1 MIKMKRNASDNMEDI
16 KRNIIVVECISTGI
30 NFIED
35 IINRGYNPIVLEL
48 KRTDTEEGEEY
59 QKMVYNGYKRIN
71 YDFDI
76 IYEQD
81 TYEETLEMVR
91 KLNPLLI
98 VAGSEKGVILTT
110 KLSHDLGLLG
120 NPVENIDAMT
130 LKNEMHNRLK
140 EYGIRYI
147 RGKVID
153 SLEDAIEYYDS
164 ENLKEVVIKPTYS
177 AGSTSVRICANKE
190 EMIESL
196 KQLLAHSANYYGDN
210 DNKFLIQERINGEEY
225 IVNTV
230 SCEGKHRVTLIW
242 KYTKVRTSEG
252 AIIYD
257 SCKTVNELRIGE
269 AEMVEYAYQVA
280 DAIGIEY
287 GPVHGEYM
295 IDEDGPVLIEVNC
308 RPCGGDMEADFLNRI
323 SGQHETDSILDAYLK
338 PELFRAQSTKPY
350 KLFAYGAVKFFI
362 VPKVLTAKSSPI
374 DKISLRFKSHY
385 KTSMVEINE
394 GTFFPKTKDLHTS
407 CGLVYLV
414 HEDYEE
420 VLDNINFL
428 RDIEKRA
435 FSLILSENKKDADEK
450 DDETYLNEL
459 KPFIDIVSTYGTGL
473 IITDQIIEDIDIL
486 QCRPQDIDKINGEF
500 DFILLNLNKRY
511 MKESDDNIVISSF
524 ESLSRV
530 KSGGYVFIPKNTYE
544 LIPNK
549 RNGMEALIKT
559 LDLKIEVP
567 PYGIKDIIIA
577 SKR

>member
-1 MIKMKRNASDNMEDI
+1 MENN
-16 KRNIIVVECISTGI
+16 KRNIIVVECISTGT

-35 IINRGYNPIVLEL
+35 IINRGYNPIVLEA
-48 KRTDTEEGEEY
+48 KIIDTEEGKEY
-59 QKMVYNGYKRIN
+59 QKMVYDEYKRIK
-71 YDFDI
+71 YDFEI

-91 KLNPLLI
+91 KLDPLLI
-98 VAGSEKGVILTT
+98 VAGNEKGVILTT

-120 NPVENIDAMT
+120 NPIENLDAMT

-153 SLEDAIEYYDS
+153 SIEDAIEYYDS

-177 AGSTSVRICANKE
+177 AGSASVRICTDKE

-196 KQLLAHSANYYGDN
+196 KQMLTDSANYYGDKE
-210 DNKFLIQERINGEEY
+210 NKFLIQERINGEEY

-242 KYTKVRTSEG
+242 KYSKVKTSDG
-252 AIIYD
+252 AIVYD
-257 SCKTVNELRIGE
+257 SSETVNELRIGE

-280 DAIGIEY
+280 DAIGIQY

-295 IDEDGPVLIEVNC
+295 IDENGPVLIEVNC
-308 RPCGGDMEADFLNRI
+308 RPCGASMEAEFLNRI

-338 PELFRAQSTKPY
+338 PELFKVQCTKPY
-350 KLFAYGAVKFFI
+350 KLYAYGALKLFI
-362 VPKVLTAKSSPI
+362 VPTDIIAKSSPI
-374 DKISLRFKSHY
+374 DNISFRFKSHY
-385 KTSMVEINE
+385 KTSMAEIIDNRL
-394 GTFFPKTKDLHTS
+394 FPKTEDLHTS
-407 CGLVYLV
+407 CGLVYLA
-414 HEDYEE
+414 HEDYD
-420 VLDNINFL
+420 VVQDNINFL
-428 RDIEKRA
+428 RDLEKRA
-435 FSLILSENKKDADEK
+435 FSLILSENKNESEEK
-450 DDETYLNEL
+450 DDETYLDEL
-459 KPFIDIVSTYGTGL
+459 KQFLDLVSTYGTGL
-473 IITDQIIEDIDIL
+473 IITDQIIDDTDIL
-486 QCRPQDIDKINGEF
+486 QSKPQDIDKINGEF
-500 DFILLNLNKRY
+500 DFVLLNLNKSY
-511 MKESDDNIVISSF
+511 MRESDDNIVNLSF

-544 LIPNK
+544 QIPSK
-549 RNGMEALIKT
+549 RNGMEGIIQT

-567 PYGIKDIIIA
+567 PYGIKDIIVA

>member
-1 MIKMKRNASDNMEDI
+1 MIRKDKKWSDSMENN
-16 KRNIIVVECISTGI
+16 KRNIIVVECISTGT

-35 IINRGYNPIVLEL
+35 IINRGYNPIVLEA
-48 KRTDTEEGEEY
+48 KIIDTEEGKEY
-59 QKMVYNGYKRIN
+59 QKMVYDEYKRIK
-71 YDFDI
+71 YDFEI

-91 KLNPLLI
+91 KLDPLLI
-98 VAGSEKGVILTT
+98 VAGNEKGVILTT

-120 NPVENIDAMT
+120 NPIENLDAMT

-153 SLEDAIEYYDS
+153 SIEDAIEYYDS

-177 AGSTSVRICANKE
+177 AGSASVRICTDKE

-196 KQLLAHSANYYGDN
+196 KQMLTDSANYYGDKE
-210 DNKFLIQERINGEEY
+210 NKFLIQERINGEEY

-242 KYTKVRTSEG
+242 KYSKVKTSDG
-252 AIIYD
+252 AIVYD
-257 SCKTVNELRIGE
+257 SSETVNELRIGE

-280 DAIGIEY
+280 DAIGIQY

-295 IDEDGPVLIEVNC
+295 IDENGPVLIEVNC
-308 RPCGGDMEADFLNRI
+308 RPCGASMEAEFLNRI

-338 PELFRAQSTKPY
+338 PELFKVQCTKPY
-350 KLFAYGAVKFFI
+350 KLYAYGALKLFI
-362 VPKVLTAKSSPI
+362 VPTDIIAKSSPI
-374 DKISLRFKSHY
+374 DNISFRFKSHY
-385 KTSMVEINE
+385 KTSMAEIIDNRL
-394 GTFFPKTKDLHTS
+394 FPKTEDLHTS
-407 CGLVYLV
+407 CGLVYLA
-414 HEDYEE
+414 HEDYD
-420 VLDNINFL
+420 VVQDNINFL
-428 RDIEKRA
+428 RDLEKRA
-435 FSLILSENKKDADEK
+435 FSLILSENKNESEEK
-450 DDETYLNEL
+450 DDETYLDEL
-459 KPFIDIVSTYGTGL
+459 KQFLDLVSTYGTGL
-473 IITDQIIEDIDIL
+473 IITDQIIDDTDIL
-486 QCRPQDIDKINGEF
+486 QSKPQDIDKINGEF
-500 DFILLNLNKRY
+500 DFVLLNLNKSY
-511 MKESDDNIVISSF
+511 MRESDDNIVNLSF

-544 LIPNK
+544 QIPSK
-549 RNGMEALIKT
+549 RNGMEGIIQT

-567 PYGIKDIIIA
+567 PYGIKDIIVA

>member
-1 MIKMKRNASDNMEDI
+1 MENN
-16 KRNIIVVECISTGI
+16 KRNILVVECISTGT

-35 IINRGYNPIVLEL
+35 IINRGYNPIVLEA
-48 KRTDTEEGEEY
+48 KIIDTEEGKEY
-59 QKMVYNGYKRIN
+59 QKMVYDEYKRIK
-71 YDFDI
+71 YDFEI

-91 KLNPLLI
+91 KLDPLLI

-120 NPVENIDAMT
+120 NPIENLDAMT

-147 RGKVID
+147 RGKVVD
-153 SLEDAIEYYDS
+153 SIEDAIEYYDS

-177 AGSTSVRICANKE
+177 AGSASVRICADKE

-196 KQLLAHSANYYGDN
+196 KQMLTDSANYYGEKE
-210 DNKFLIQERINGEEY
+210 NKFLIQERINGEEY

-242 KYTKVRTSEG
+242 KYSKVKTSDG

-257 SCKTVNELRIGE
+257 SSETVNELRIGE

-280 DAIGIEY
+280 DAIGIQY

-295 IDEDGPVLIEVNC
+295 IDENGPVLIEVNC
-308 RPCGGDMEADFLNRI
+308 RPCGASMEAEFLNRI

-338 PELFRAQSTKPY
+338 PELFKVQCTKPY
-350 KLFAYGAVKFFI
+350 KLYAYGALKLFI
-362 VPKVLTAKSSPI
+362 VPTDIIAKSSPI
-374 DKISLRFKSHY
+374 DNISFRFKSHY
-385 KTSMVEINE
+385 KTSMAEIIDNRL
-394 GTFFPKTKDLHTS
+394 FPKTEDLHTS

-414 HEDYEE
+414 HEDYD
-420 VLDNINFL
+420 VVQDNINFL
-428 RDIEKRA
+428 RDLEKRA
-435 FSLILSENKKDADEK
+435 FSLILSENKNESEEK
-450 DDETYLNEL
+450 DDGTYLDEL
-459 KPFIDIVSTYGTGL
+459 KQFLDLVTTYGTGL
-473 IITDQIIEDIDIL
+473 IITDQIIDDTDIL
-486 QCRPQDIDKINGEF
+486 QSKPQDIGKINGEF
-500 DFILLNLNKRY
+500 DFVLLNLNKSY
-511 MKESDDNIVISSF
+511 MKESDDNIVNLSF

-544 LIPNK
+544 QIPSK
-549 RNGMEALIKT
+549 RNGMEGIIQT

-567 PYGIKDIIIA
+567 PYGIKDIIVA

>member
-242 KYTKVRTSEG
+242 KYTKVKTSEG

>member
-1 MIKMKRNASDNMEDI
+1 MIRKDKKWSDSMENN
-16 KRNIIVVECISTGI
+16 KRNIIVVECISTGT

-35 IINRGYNPIVLEL
+35 IINRGYNPIVLEA
-48 KRTDTEEGEEY
+48 KIIDTEEGKEY
-59 QKMVYNGYKRIN
+59 QKMVYDEYKRIK
-71 YDFDI
+71 YDFEI

-91 KLNPLLI
+91 KLDPLLI
-98 VAGSEKGVILTT
+98 VAGNEKGVILTT

-120 NPVENIDAMT
+120 NPIENLDAMT

-153 SLEDAIEYYDS
+153 SIEDAIEYYDS

-177 AGSTSVRICANKE
+177 AGSASVRICTDKE

-196 KQLLAHSANYYGDN
+196 KQMLTDSANYYGDKE
-210 DNKFLIQERINGEEY
+210 NKFLIQERINGEEY

-242 KYTKVRTSEG
+242 KYSKVKTSDG
-252 AIIYD
+252 AIVYD
-257 SCKTVNELRIGE
+257 SSETVNELRIGE

-280 DAIGIEY
+280 DAIGIQY

-295 IDEDGPVLIEVNC
+295 IDENGPVLIEVNC
-308 RPCGGDMEADFLNRI
+308 RPCGASMEADFLNRI

-338 PELFRAQSTKPY
+338 PELFKVQCTKPY
-350 KLFAYGAVKFFI
+350 KLYAYGALKLFI
-362 VPKVLTAKSSPI
+362 VPTDIIAKSSPI
-374 DKISLRFKSHY
+374 DNISFRFKSHY
-385 KTSMVEINE
+385 KTSMAEIIDNRL
-394 GTFFPKTKDLHTS
+394 FPKTEDLHTS
-407 CGLVYLV
+407 CGLVYLA
-414 HEDYEE
+414 HEDYDM
-420 VLDNINFL
+420 VQDNINFL
-428 RDIEKRA
+428 RDLEKRA
-435 FSLILSENKKDADEK
+435 FSLILSENKNESEEK
-450 DDETYLNEL
+450 DDETYLDEL
-459 KPFIDIVSTYGTGL
+459 KQFLDLVSTYGTGL
-473 IITDQIIEDIDIL
+473 IITDQIIDDTDIL
-486 QCRPQDIDKINGEF
+486 QSKPQDIGKINGEF
-500 DFILLNLNKRY
+500 DFVLLNLNKSY
-511 MKESDDNIVISSF
+511 MKESDDNIINLSF

-544 LIPNK
+544 QIPSK
-549 RNGMEALIKT
+549 RNGMEGIIQT

-567 PYGIKDIIIA
+567 PYGIKDIIVA

>member
-1 MIKMKRNASDNMEDI
+1 MKEN
-16 KRNIIVVECISTGI
+16 KRNIIVVECISTGT

-35 IINRGYNPIVLEL
+35 IINRGYNPIVLEP
-48 KRTDTEEGEEY
+48 KMIDTEEGKEY
-59 QKMVYNGYKRIN
+59 QKMVYNEYKRIN

-91 KLNPLLI
+91 KLNTLLI
-98 VAGSEKGVILTT
+98 VAGNEKGVILTT

-120 NPVENIDAMT
+120 NPIENIDAMT
-130 LKNEMHNRLK
+130 LKNEMQNRLK

-147 RGKVID
+147 RGKVVD
-153 SLEDAIEYYDS
+153 SLEEAIEYYDS

-177 AGSTSVRICANKE
+177 AGSASVRICTNKE

-196 KQLLAHSANYYGDN
+196 KQLFAHSSNYYGDN

-230 SCEGKHRVTLIW
+230 SCEGKHKVTLIW
-242 KYTKVRTSEG
+242 KYSKVKTSDGAIVYDTSE
-252 AIIYD
+252 
-257 SCKTVNELRIGE
+257 TVNELRIGE

-280 DAIGIEY
+280 DAIGIQY

-308 RPCGGDMEADFLNRI
+308 RPCGANMEADFLNRI

-338 PELFRAQSTKPY
+338 PELFRANYAKPY
-350 KLFAYGAVKFFI
+350 KLYAYGAIKLFI
-362 VPKVLTAKSSPI
+362 VPNDIIAHSSPI
-374 DKISLRFKSHY
+374 DSISFRFKSHY
-385 KTSMVEINE
+385 KTSMAEIFDD
-394 GTFFPKTKDLHTS
+394 TLFHKTEDLHTS

-435 FSLILSENKKDADEK
+435 FSLILSENKKDAEEK

-459 KPFIDIVSTYGTGL
+459 KPFLDIVSIYGTGL
-473 IITDQIIEDIDIL
+473 IITDQIIEDIDSL

-500 DFILLNLNKRY
+500 DFVLLNLNKSY
-511 MKESDDNIVISSF
+511 MKESDDNIVNLSF

-549 RNGMEALIKT
+549 RNGMEALIQT

-577 SKR
+577 SRR

>member
-1 MIKMKRNASDNMEDI
+1 MKKRDNMNDE
-16 KRNIIVVECISTGI
+16 KRNIIVVECISTGT

-35 IINRGYNPIVLEL
+35 IINRGYNPIVLEA
-48 KRTDTEEGEEY
+48 KIIDTEEGKEY
-59 QKMVYNGYKRIN
+59 QKMVYDEYKRIK
-71 YDFDI
+71 YDFEI

-91 KLNPLLI
+91 KLDPLLI

-120 NPVENIDAMT
+120 NPIENLDAMT

-147 RGKVID
+147 RGKVVD
-153 SLEDAIEYYDS
+153 SIEDAIEYYDS

-177 AGSTSVRICANKE
+177 AGSASVRICADKE

-196 KQLLAHSANYYGDN
+196 KQMLTDSANYYGEKE
-210 DNKFLIQERINGEEY
+210 NKFLIQERINGEEY

-242 KYTKVRTSEG
+242 KYSKVKTSDG

-257 SCKTVNELRIGE
+257 SSETVNELRIGE

-280 DAIGIEY
+280 DAIGIQY

-295 IDEDGPVLIEVNC
+295 IGENGPVLIEVNC
-308 RPCGGDMEADFLNRI
+308 RPCGASMEAEFLNRI

-338 PELFRAQSTKPY
+338 PELFKVQCTKPY
-350 KLFAYGAVKFFI
+350 KLYAYGALKLFI
-362 VPKVLTAKSSPI
+362 VPTDIIAKSSPI
-374 DKISLRFKSHY
+374 DNISFRFKSHY
-385 KTSMVEINE
+385 KTSMAEIIDNRL
-394 GTFFPKTKDLHTS
+394 FPKTEDLHTS
-407 CGLVYLV
+407 CGLVYLA
-414 HEDYEE
+414 HEDYD
-420 VLDNINFL
+420 VVQDNINFL
-428 RDIEKRA
+428 RDLEKRA
-435 FSLILSENKKDADEK
+435 FSLILSENKNESEEK
-450 DDETYLNEL
+450 DDETYLDEL
-459 KPFIDIVSTYGTGL
+459 KQFLDLVSTYGTGL
-473 IITDQIIEDIDIL
+473 IITDQIIDDTDIL
-486 QCRPQDIDKINGEF
+486 QSKPQDIDKINGEF
-500 DFILLNLNKRY
+500 DFVLLNLNKSY
-511 MKESDDNIVISSF
+511 MRESDDNIVKLSF

-544 LIPNK
+544 QIPSK
-549 RNGMEALIKT
+549 RNGMEGIIQT

-567 PYGIKDIIIA
+567 PYGIKDIIVA

>member
-1 MIKMKRNASDNMEDI
+1 MKKRDNMNDE
-16 KRNIIVVECISTGI
+16 KRNIIVVECISTGT

-35 IINRGYNPIVLEL
+35 IINRGYNPIVLEA
-48 KRTDTEEGEEY
+48 KIIDTEEGKEY
-59 QKMVYNGYKRIN
+59 QKMVYDEYKRIK
-71 YDFDI
+71 YDFEI

-91 KLNPLLI
+91 KLDPLLI

-120 NPVENIDAMT
+120 NPIENLDAMT

-147 RGKVID
+147 RGKVVD
-153 SLEDAIEYYDS
+153 SIEDAIEYYDS

-177 AGSTSVRICANKE
+177 AGSASVRICADKE

-196 KQLLAHSANYYGDN
+196 KQMLTDSANYYGEKE
-210 DNKFLIQERINGEEY
+210 NKFLIQERINGEEY

-242 KYTKVRTSEG
+242 KYSKVKTSDG

-257 SCKTVNELRIGE
+257 SSETVNELRIGE

-280 DAIGIEY
+280 DAIGIQY

-295 IDEDGPVLIEVNC
+295 IGENGPVLIEVNC
-308 RPCGGDMEADFLNRI
+308 RPCGASMEAEFLNRI

-338 PELFRAQSTKPY
+338 PELFKVQCTKPY
-350 KLFAYGAVKFFI
+350 KLYAYGALKLFI
-362 VPKVLTAKSSPI
+362 VPTDIIAKSSPI
-374 DKISLRFKSHY
+374 DNISFRFKSHY
-385 KTSMVEINE
+385 KTSMAEIIDNRL
-394 GTFFPKTKDLHTS
+394 FPKTEDLHTS
-407 CGLVYLV
+407 CGLVYLA
-414 HEDYEE
+414 HEDYD
-420 VLDNINFL
+420 VVQDNINFL
-428 RDIEKRA
+428 RDLEKRA
-435 FSLILSENKKDADEK
+435 FSLILSENKNESEEK
-450 DDETYLNEL
+450 DDETYLDEL
-459 KPFIDIVSTYGTGL
+459 KQFLDLVSTYGTGL
-473 IITDQIIEDIDIL
+473 IITDQIIEDSDIL
-486 QCRPQDIDKINGEF
+486 QCKPQDIDKINGEF
-500 DFILLNLNKRY
+500 DFVLLNLNKSY
-511 MKESDDNIVISSF
+511 MRESDDNIVKLSF

-544 LIPNK
+544 QIPSK
-549 RNGMEALIKT
+549 RNGMEGIIQT

-567 PYGIKDIIIA
+567 PYGIKDIIVA

>member
-1 MIKMKRNASDNMEDI
+1 MENN
-16 KRNIIVVECISTGI
+16 KRNIIVVECISTGT

-35 IINRGYNPIVLEL
+35 IINRGYNPIVLEA
-48 KRTDTEEGEEY
+48 KIIDTEEGKEY
-59 QKMVYNGYKRIN
+59 QKMVYDEYKRIK
-71 YDFDI
+71 YDFEI

-91 KLNPLLI
+91 KLDPLLI

-120 NPVENIDAMT
+120 NHIENLDAMT

-147 RGKVID
+147 RGKVVD
-153 SLEDAIEYYDS
+153 SIEDAIEYYDS

-177 AGSTSVRICANKE
+177 AGSASVRICADKE

-196 KQLLAHSANYYGDN
+196 KQMLTDSANYYGEKE
-210 DNKFLIQERINGEEY
+210 NKFLIQERINGEEY

-242 KYTKVRTSEG
+242 KYSKVKTSDG

-257 SCKTVNELRIGE
+257 SSETVNELRIGE

-280 DAIGIEY
+280 DAIGIQY

-295 IDEDGPVLIEVNC
+295 IDENGPVLIEVNC
-308 RPCGGDMEADFLNRI
+308 RPCGASMEAEFLNRI

-338 PELFRAQSTKPY
+338 PELFRVQYAKPY
-350 KLFAYGAVKFFI
+350 KLYAYGAIKLFI
-362 VPKVLTAKSSPI
+362 VPNDIIAESSPI
-374 DKISLRFKSHY
+374 DNISFRFKSHY
-385 KTSMVEINE
+385 KTSMAEIIDNRL
-394 GTFFPKTKDLHTS
+394 FPKTEDLHTS

-414 HEDYEE
+414 HEDYD
-420 VLDNINFL
+420 VVQDNINFL

-435 FSLILSENKKDADEK
+435 FSLILSENKNESKEK
-450 DDETYLNEL
+450 DDETYLDEL
-459 KPFIDIVSTYGTGL
+459 KQFLDLVSTYGTGL
-473 IITDQIIEDIDIL
+473 IITDQIIEDSDIL
-486 QCRPQDIDKINGEF
+486 QCKPQDINNINGEF
-500 DFILLNLNKRY
+500 DFVLLNLNKSY
-511 MKESDDNIVISSF
+511 MRESDDNIVKLSF

-544 LIPNK
+544 QIPSK
-549 RNGMEALIKT
+549 RNGMEGIIQT

-567 PYGIKDIIIA
+567 PYGIKDIIVA